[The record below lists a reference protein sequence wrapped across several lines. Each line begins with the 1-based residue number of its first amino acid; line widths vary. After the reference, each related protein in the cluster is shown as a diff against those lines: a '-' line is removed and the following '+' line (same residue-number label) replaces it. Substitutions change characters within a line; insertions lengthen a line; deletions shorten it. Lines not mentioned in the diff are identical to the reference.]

1 MPTSGRRYT
10 LCGVWVGFHRLR
22 AASFF
27 LSDQKETKESPGT
40 VAFGKDLRLTPWSFL
55 RHFSPE
61 PRFYGGVRR
70 SAGNR
75 GRRGAIRKGVQRL
88 SLPFSSMDRTTCFYK
103 MICA

>member
-1 MPTSGRRYT
+1 MGPPARMVPRIFVGADDPYP
-10 LCGVWVGFHRLR
+10 LCPFGASPPDRGSRPHRAAGNVSISLGEFRRLR

-61 PRFYGGVRR
+61 PRFYGGVR
-70 SAGNR
+70 
-75 GRRGAIRKGVQRL
+75 
-88 SLPFSSMDRTTCFYK
+88 
-103 MICA
+103 